1 MTEVLQDAALVCVV
15 LGLVSSL
22 AAAVRVP
29 QVRLPLAV
37 LLDFL
42 LAAGLLRLSAE
53 VTGRT
58 LATAAVV
65 VAVRKVAVLSI
76 GRTRGDPGVRPVQGG
91 S

>member
-1 MTEVLQDAALVCVV
+1 MAQVLQDAALVCVV

-22 AAAVRVP
+22 AVAVRAP

-42 LAAGLLRLSAE
+42 LAAGLLRLSVE

-58 LATAAVV
+58 FATAAVV
-65 VAVRKVAVLSI
+65 VAVRKLAVV
-76 GRTRGDPGVRPVQGG
+76 GVGQTRIASGARPVQGG

>member
-1 MTEVLQDAALVCVV
+1 MPYPDARR
-15 LGLVSSL
+15 GLVSSL
-22 AAAVRVP
+22 AVAVREP

-42 LAAGLLRLSAE
+42 LAAGLLRLSAA

-58 LATAAVV
+58 LATTAVV
-65 VAVRKVAVLSI
+65 IAVRKLAAVGI
-76 GRTRGDPGVRPVQGG
+76 GQTRIASGARPVQGR